1 MDRPTPT
8 EIRAYAP
15 PLFDWEAYGFPVP
28 VPPATDDAL
37 DIRVEWAVGTLY
49 AVTGRT
55 MDSITVPEE
64 VAIAQRVLAAF
75 VMLEATG
82 GSQAALQ
89 VLEQPW
95 LKSFTAGSYSETRFS
110 PSELAGGGKTEAPP
124 YPPTLWALLWAL
136 MTDEKRDEWTEKLTG
151 RVRPAGAFFDMDW
164 GGREPFPGPMASGA
178 GIDNTWPW
186 G

>member
-1 MDRPTPT
+1 MDAPTAE
-8 EIRAYAP
+8 EIRSYAP
-15 PLFDWEAYGFPVP
+15 PLFDWETYGFPADVDP
-28 VPPATDDAL
+28 DPL
-37 DIRVEWAVGTLY
+37 DVRVGWAVGTLY

-55 MDSITVPEE
+55 MDSITLTEE

-82 GSQAALQ
+82 GSAAALQ

-110 PSELAGGGKTEAPP
+110 PSEIAGGSGKTETPP

-136 MTDEKRDEWTEKLTG
+136 MTEEKRDEWRQRLTG
-151 RVRPAGAFFDMDW
+151 QVSPAAAFFDMDW
-164 GGREPFPGPMASGA
+164 GGGEPPVAPMVWGA
-178 GIDNTWPW
+178 GVDNSWPW

>member
-1 MDRPTPT
+1 MDRPSAADV
-8 EIRAYAP
+8 RAWAP
-15 PLFDWEAYGFPVP
+15 PLFAWADYGFPAP
-28 VPPATDDAL
+28 DPPTDPDAL
-37 DIRVEWAVGTLY
+37 DVRVGWAVGTLY

-55 MDSITVPEE
+55 LESITLGEE
-64 VAIAQRVLAAF
+64 EQIAQRVIAAF

-82 GSQAALQ
+82 GSAAALA

-110 PSELAGGGKTEAPP
+110 PSELAGSSGKTAPP

-136 MTDEKRDEWTEKLTG
+136 MTDEKRDEWNERLTG
-151 RVRPAGAFFDMDW
+151 QVRPAAGFFDMDW
-164 GGREPFPGPMASGA
+164 DAVGVAPPPTAWGA
-178 GIDNTWPW
+178 GVDPYPW